1 MKKNALLQIFLVFA
15 LCPLMVIGQTSEQYP
30 EGTLPNEFNIVG
42 AQYPRVGKDGRTY
55 FKIVAP
61 DAQKVEISFRGEM
74 NKEEDGSWT
83 LVSKEPEVVGFHYYQ
98 VIIDGVSVSD
108 PNGKPVFGMGKW
120 VSGIEIPEADGD
132 GDYYKPQPNVP
143 KGRVSESWY
152 YSDVRNEWRRCF
164 VYTPACYDKDASR
177 KFPVL
182 YLQHGMGENETSW
195 SNQGR
200 MNFIMDNLIA
210 SGQAKPMVV
219 VMDNG
224 NIENFNTLPG
234 ENPAEARMRFGADFT
249 TILLNE
255 IIPHIESSF
264 RVLTDRS
271 NRAMAGLSWGGLQT
285 FNITLNNLDKF
296 SHIGGFSGA
305 GMINTNQL
313 DEAYNGVFK
322 DPAAFNEKVP
332 VFFLGIGSEERP
344 ERTRNLSEA
353 LQKAGINNIYYES
366 PGTAHEFLTWRRCLK
381 EFVPLLFK

>member
-1 MKKNALLQIFLVFA
+1 MKRNVLLLKLLIFY
-15 LCPLMVIGQTSEQYP
+15 LCPFIVFGQTNEQYP

-55 FKIVAP
+55 FKIFAP
-61 DAQKVEISFRGEM
+61 DAKKVEISFRGEM
-74 NKEEDGSWT
+74 KKEEDGFWT
-83 LVSKEPEVVGFHYYQ
+83 LVSNQPEVVGFHYYQ

-108 PNGKPVFGMGKW
+108 PNGQPIFGMGKW
-120 VSGIEIPEADGD
+120 VSGIEIPEVN
-132 GDYYKPQPNVP
+132 GDYYKPQANVP

-152 YSDVRNEWRRCF
+152 YSDVRDEWRRCF
-164 VYTPACYDKDASR
+164 VYTPACYDKEPGR

-195 SNQGR
+195 SKQGR

-210 SGQAKPMVV
+210 AGEAKPMVV

-224 NIENFNTLPG
+224 NIENFHILPG

-249 TILLNE
+249 PILLNE
-255 IIPHIESSF
+255 IVPHIESNY
-264 RVLTDRS
+264 RVLTDRN

-313 DEAYNGVFK
+313 NEAYNGVFK
-322 DPAAFNEKVP
+322 DPIAFNEKVS

-344 ERTRNLSEA
+344 ERTKNLSEA

-366 PGTAHEFLTWRRCLK
+366 PGTAHEFLTWRRCLR

>member
-1 MKKNALLQIFLVFA
+1 MKRNVLLLKLLIFY
-15 LCPLMVIGQTSEQYP
+15 LCPFIVFGQTNEQYP

-55 FKIVAP
+55 FKIFAP
-61 DAQKVEISFRGEM
+61 DAKKVEISFRGEM
-74 NKEEDGSWT
+74 KKEEDGFWT
-83 LVSKEPEVVGFHYYQ
+83 LVSNEPEVVGFHYYQ

-108 PNGKPVFGMGKW
+108 PNGQPVFGMGKW
-120 VSGIEIPEADGD
+120 VSGIEIPEVD
-132 GDYYKPQPNVP
+132 GDYYKPQANVP

-152 YSDVRNEWRRCF
+152 YSDVRDEWRRCF
-164 VYTPACYDKDASR
+164 VYTPACYDKEPGR
-177 KFPVL
+177 KLPVL

-195 SNQGR
+195 SKQGR

-210 SGQAKPMVV
+210 AGEAKPMVV

-224 NIENFNTLPG
+224 NIENFHILPG

-249 TILLNE
+249 PILLNE
-255 IIPHIESSF
+255 IVPHIESNY
-264 RVLTDRS
+264 RVLTDRN

-313 DEAYNGVFK
+313 NEAYNGVFK
-322 DPAAFNEKVP
+322 DPIAFNEKVS

-344 ERTRNLSEA
+344 ERTKNLSEA

-366 PGTAHEFLTWRRCLK
+366 PGTAHEFLTWRRCLR